1 MDRWDQRRRIPLR
14 SVDNGRASLCVGS
27 RHIFPARQRVQP
39 VSTVLVS
46 QVHLGQLACVRLVT
60 IAWHVIDLNVR
71 YANAGTIATPLKLH
85 P

>member
-1 MDRWDQRRRIPLR
+1 MCGEP
-14 SVDNGRASLCVGS
+14 A
-27 RHIFPARQRVQP
+27 HFPSSATGTAGEYSAR
-39 VSTVLVS
+39 